1 MNQNLK
7 SLMKKNN
14 SILKIVG
21 GVAIALVALFAPTS
35 CADRLDIVPFQS
47 LSPEQALATEGDVEG
62 LLVGAYDGLQD
73 TDAYGGDIQL
83 MADLWANRLY
93 IRFRGTFQ
101 GLQQIAGINSGSNPI
116 LLDNGWATAI
126 WANAYRTIN
135 MCNIILQK
143 KNLDLIVSDPG
154 KKASIEAQARFI
166 RGSLYF
172 ELARLYGK
180 TWGDGDNNT
189 NLAVPLILKAT
200 PFNESELTS
209 ANYPV
214 RASVAAIYNRAIIDI
229 DSAELFLPAFN
240 SGGYA
245 TIWAAKMQRS
255 RIALMQQDFVTARNK
270 ANDVIQS
277 NAYELAD
284 DFNDLWFNY
293 IRFGGVAPKEYILYM
308 QVTEQDGLNGLNTYY
323 GGTIPTIP
331 GTAGRLDM
339 DVQTAWVNRHE
350 SFGVTNRALTGN
362 VATLTTSAAHNFS
375 AGQTVIVSG
384 VDATFN
390 GTHVITAVTATTFSY
405 ARVNAD
411 VTSVAST
418 GNASADVRRSYFTSA
433 SGRRLTNK
441 HLDRFGHVPVMRLAE
456 AYLTRAEANFRLGTS
471 VGATPLNDVNR
482 IRNRAGLA
490 NKATIATVDEI
501 LLERD
506 LELAFEGHFMHDN
519 KRNGKSAPGGVGGT
533 TSVPFN
539 NFKLIFPIPQRETDV
554 NKNLVQN
561 AGY

>member
-7 SLMKKNN
+7 SLMNKNN
-14 SILKIVG
+14 SILRILG
-21 GVAIALVALFAPTS
+21 GFAIALTALLTPTS

-47 LSPEQALATEGDVEG
+47 LSPEQALTTEGDVEG

-101 GLQQIAGINSGSNPI
+101 GLQQIAGINSGPDSNPI
-116 LLDNGWATAI
+116 LLDNGWATNI

-143 KNLDLIVSDPG
+143 RNLDLIVTSPIR
-154 KKASIEAQARFI
+154 KAQIEAEARFI

-189 NLAVPLILKAT
+189 NLAVPLVLKAT
-200 PFNESELTS
+200 PFNENELTE
-209 ANYPV
+209 ANYPA

-229 DSAELFLPAFN
+229 DSAELFLN
-240 SGGYA
+240 TSGASRA
-245 TIWAAKMQRS
+245 TVWAAKMQRS

-270 ANDVIQS
+270 ANEVIQS
-277 NAYELAD
+277 GPHSLAT
-284 DFNDLWFNY
+284 DFNNLWFNY
-293 IRFGGVAPKEYILYM
+293 IEFGGVAPREYIFYM
-308 QVTEQDGLNGLNTYY
+308 LITTQDGTNGLNTYY
-323 GGTIPTIP
+323 GGTISSIS

-339 DVQTAWVNRHE
+339 DVQTAWLNRHE
-350 SFGVTNRALTGN
+350 A
-362 VATLTTSAAHNFS
+362 
-375 AGQTVIVSG
+375 
-384 VDATFN
+384 
-390 GTHVITAVTATTFSY
+390 
-405 ARVNAD
+405 
-411 VTSVAST
+411 
-418 GNASADVRRSYFTSA
+418 ADVRRAYFISA
-433 SGRRLTNK
+433 SGRRLTRK

-456 AYLTRAEANFRLGTS
+456 AYLTRAECNFRLGTT
-471 VGATPLNDVNR
+471 VGDTPLNDVNR

-490 NKATIATVDEI
+490 NKASIASVDEI

-519 KRNGKSAPGGVGGT
+519 KRTRKNAPGGVGGT

-539 NFKLIFPIPQRETDV
+539 DFKLIFPIPQRETDV

>member
-1 MNQNLK
+1 
-7 SLMKKNN
+7 
-14 SILKIVG
+14 
-21 GVAIALVALFAPTS
+21 
-35 CADRLDIVPFQS
+35 
-47 LSPEQALATEGDVEG
+47 
-62 LLVGAYDGLQD
+62 
-73 TDAYGGDIQL
+73 
-83 MADLWANRLY
+83 
-93 IRFRGTFQ
+93 GTFQ
-101 GLQQIAGINSGSNPI
+101 GLQQIAGINSGSNAI
-116 LLDNGWATAI
+116 LLDNGWATGM

-143 KNLDLIVSDPG
+143 RNLDLITSSPTN
-154 KKASIEAQARFI
+154 KAQIEAQARFI

-189 NLAVPLILKAT
+189 NLAVPLILRAT
-200 PFNESELTS
+200 PYNESELTS
-209 ANYPV
+209 ANYPA

-229 DSAELFLPAFN
+229 DSAELFLN
-240 SGGYA
+240 TSGASRA
-245 TIWAAKMQRS
+245 TVWAAKMQRS

-270 ANDVIQS
+270 ANEVIQS
-277 NAYELAD
+277 GPHSLAT
-284 DFNDLWFNY
+284 DFNNLWFNY
-293 IRFGGVAPKEYILYM
+293 IEFGGVAPREYIFYM
-308 QVTEQDGLNGLNTYY
+308 LITTQDGTNGLNTYY
-323 GGTIPTIP
+323 GGTISSIS

-339 DVQTAWVNRHE
+339 DVQAAWLSRHE
-350 SFGVTNRALTGN
+350 SFSVTSRALTGN
-362 VATLTTSAAHNFS
+362 VATLTTSSAHNFQV
-375 AGQTVIVSG
+375 GQTVYVTNL
-384 VDATFN
+384 DATFN
-390 GTHVITAVTATTFSY
+390 GTYVISAVTSNTLSY
-405 ARVNAD
+405 SKTNAD
-411 VTSVAST
+411 VPVTPSS
-418 GNASADVRRSYFTSA
+418 GNATGDVRRTYFTSA

-471 VGATPLNDVNR
+471 VGDTPLNDVNR

-490 NKATIATVDEI
+490 NKASIASVDEI

-519 KRNGKSAPGGVGGT
+519 KRNGKAAPGGVGGT

-539 NFKLIFPIPQRETDV
+539 DFKLIFPIPQRETDV

>member
-14 SILKIVG
+14 SILKIAG
-21 GVAIALVALFAPTS
+21 GLAIAVVALLAPTS
-35 CADRLDIVPFQS
+35 CADRLDIAPFQS
-47 LSPEQALATEGDVEG
+47 LPPEQALATEGDVEG

-116 LLDNGWATAI
+116 LLDNGWATGI

-143 KNLDLIVSDPG
+143 RNLDLIVSDPA

-172 ELARLYGK
+172 ELARLYGR

-189 NLAVPLILKAT
+189 NPAVPLILKAT
-200 PFNESELTS
+200 PYNESELTA
-209 ANYPV
+209 ANYPA

-229 DSAELFLPAFN
+229 DSAELFLPTTNA
-240 SGGYA
+240 GGYA
-245 TIWAAKMQRS
+245 TVWAAKMQRS
-255 RIALMQQDFVTARNK
+255 RIALMQQDFATARNK

-277 NAYELAD
+277 NSYQLATTFD
-284 DFNDLWFNY
+284 NLWFNY
-293 IRFGGVAPKEYILYM
+293 INFGGVAPREYIFYM
-308 QVTEQDGLNGLNTYY
+308 QVTTQDGTNGLNTYY
-323 GGTIPTIP
+323 GGTIGSIP

-339 DVQTAWVNRHE
+339 DVQTAWLNRHE
-350 SFGVTNRALTGN
+350 
-362 VATLTTSAAHNFS
+362 
-375 AGQTVIVSG
+375 
-384 VDATFN
+384 
-390 GTHVITAVTATTFSY
+390 
-405 ARVNAD
+405 
-411 VTSVAST
+411 AS
-418 GNASADVRRSYFTSA
+418 DVRRAYFISA
-433 SGRRLTNK
+433 SGRRLTRK

-471 VGATPLNDVNR
+471 VGDTPLNDVNR

-490 NKATIATVDEI
+490 NKASIASVDEI

-519 KRNGKSAPGGVGGT
+519 KRNGKAAPGGVGGT

-539 NFKLIFPIPQRETDV
+539 DFKLIFPIPQRETDV